1 MSSSAFAISDLQ
13 SAIPPIQRFKLKMAD
28 FLSTE
33 TQVCQT
39 ARDGIVPFADWVIT
53 VKGAKKS
60 MELRFCHSLG

>member
-33 TQVCQT
+33 TQVCLLNSVQKYP
-39 ARDGIVPFADWVIT
+39 V
-53 VKGAKKS
+53 
-60 MELRFCHSLG
+60 LGWKQRLN